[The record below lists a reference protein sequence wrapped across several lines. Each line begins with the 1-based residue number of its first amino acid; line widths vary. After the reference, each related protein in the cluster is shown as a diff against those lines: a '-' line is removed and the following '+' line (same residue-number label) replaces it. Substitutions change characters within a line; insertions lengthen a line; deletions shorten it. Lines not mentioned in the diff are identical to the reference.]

1 MNTTERKYKII
12 EQLLEIEE
20 EAVLYK
26 IEKVLEEDNSIHS
39 VLSKLLEASNLEAE
53 RIKGKPHSKVIEKMR
68 LKYL

>member
-12 EQLLEIEE
+12 EQLLQVGD

-26 IEKVLEEDNSIHS
+26 IEKVLERDNSIHS

-53 RIKGKPHSKVIEKMR
+53 RIKRKPHSKVMEEMK